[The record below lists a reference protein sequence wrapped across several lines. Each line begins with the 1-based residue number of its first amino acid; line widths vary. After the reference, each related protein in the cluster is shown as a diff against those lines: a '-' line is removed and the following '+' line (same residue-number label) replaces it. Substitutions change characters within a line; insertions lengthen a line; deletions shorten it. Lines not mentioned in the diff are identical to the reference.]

1 MIADEQL
8 LLYHYRDGLTPA
20 ERNAIELA
28 LKSDAALAARYQ
40 TLVNELE
47 ALPNADAA
55 VPAHVSA
62 RWHAALDAAARS
74 AAPAPSRANRVPWWP
89 QGLGL
94 AAAAVL
100 TVGVVM
106 QWPRG
111 NQSVGEGADDSPKP
125 AAQTASRA
133 LTSQKSLHF
142 HLARN
147 SEHIAAIRTAQ
158 AGERERLVDRA
169 ILHNSMVA
177 LSAEKAGD
185 ARLARTL
192 RSFTPI
198 LESLAQSG
206 ASPVVLEGALAQL
219 EFELR
224 IVQASLNA
232 QTPPAARPMFAL

>member
-20 ERNAIELA
+20 EGNAVELA

-40 TLVNELE
+40 TLVAELE
-47 ALPNADAA
+47 TLPVGDAA

-62 RWHAALDAAARS
+62 RWHAALDAAAHR
-74 AAPAPSRANRVPWWP
+74 AAPTTSRAHRVPWWP

-94 AAAAVL
+94 AAAAIL

-111 NQSVGEGADDSPKP
+111 EQYAGEGADDSPKP
-125 AAQTASRA
+125 PAQTAARTSA
-133 LTSQKSLHF
+133 SQKSLHF
-142 HLARN
+142 YLARN

-158 AGERERLVDRA
+158 PGERERLIDRA
-169 ILHNSMVA
+169 ILHNRMVA

-198 LESLAQSG
+198 LESLALSE
-206 ASPVVLEGALAQL
+206 ASPAAMEGALAQL
-219 EFELR
+219 DFELR
-224 IVQASLNA
+224 IVQASLTA
-232 QTPPAARPMFAL
+232 QTPPATRPMFAL